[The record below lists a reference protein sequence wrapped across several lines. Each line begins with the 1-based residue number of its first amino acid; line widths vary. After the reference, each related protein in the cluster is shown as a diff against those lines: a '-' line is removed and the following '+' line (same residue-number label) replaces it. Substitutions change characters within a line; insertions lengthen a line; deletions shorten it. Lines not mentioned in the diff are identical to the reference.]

1 MPKQNLQWGG
11 RVSSRSK
18 NTLDDSSVE
27 LNPNNIKQV
36 LNDRLAAKIIDWA
49 LKNRVDQGNVA
60 EFRWNLEDKTLLQ
73 QIFADPKAVGL
84 DLPMRDSKFRRFV
97 LSIIQN
103 GLNSADVEMFQRF
116 KHRLPLRSLGLA
128 HDLTDFGFMKEAGET
143 KLQSKNKLQHGFY
156 MLEISVEPRQFSARI
171 QLETKAT
178 YVKRGGSEQ
187 YPLRAK
193 SATLTKRLVWL
204 KHDADLEITISTP
217 DGAAINK
224 ADIKQFRLARLTRN
238 FFLSR
243 LYKKLGKSF
252 DMKQA
257 DRITDDV
264 LASQWQHYD
273 RLFSQSY
280 MQTLPR
286 GSHGL
291 SRSPTRTPS
300 PNEQLQEILRLLA
313 AKR

>member
-1 MPKQNLQWGG
+1 VP
-11 RVSSRSK
+11 SRSK
-18 NTLDDSSVE
+18 NTLNDSSVE
-27 LNPNNIKQV
+27 LNPNNVKQT
-36 LNDRLAAKIIDWA
+36 LNDRLAAKVIDWA

-60 EFRWNLEDKTLLQ
+60 EFRWNLEDKALLQ

-97 LSIIQN
+97 QSIIQN
-103 GLNSADVEMFQRF
+103 GLNSTDVELFQRF

-128 HDLTDFGFMKEAGET
+128 HDLTDFSFIKEAGEAR
-143 KLQSKNKLQHGFY
+143 LQSKNKLQHGFY

-171 QLETKAT
+171 QLEVKAT
-178 YVKRGGSEQ
+178 YVKRGGVDQ
-187 YPLRAK
+187 YPLRVK
-193 SATLTKRLVWL
+193 SATVAKRLVWL
-204 KHDADLEITISTP
+204 KRDADFEITIGMP
-217 DGAAINK
+217 DGTTINK
-224 ADIKQFRLARLTRN
+224 ADITQFRLARLTRN

-264 LASQWQHYD
+264 LASQWQHYE

-280 MQTLPR
+280 MQSLSR

-291 SRSPTRTPS
+291 SRSPTKTPS

>member
-1 MPKQNLQWGG
+1 MP
-11 RVSSRSK
+11 SRSK
-18 NTLDDSSVE
+18 NTLNDSSVE
-27 LNPNNIKQV
+27 LNPNNVKQT
-36 LNDRLAAKIIDWA
+36 LNDRLAAKVIDWA

-60 EFRWNLEDKTLLQ
+60 EFRWNLEDKVLLQ

-97 LSIIQN
+97 QSIIQN
-103 GLNSADVEMFQRF
+103 GLNSTDVELFQRF

-128 HDLTDFGFMKEAGET
+128 HDLTDFSFIKEAGEAT
-143 KLQSKNKLQHGFY
+143 LQSKNKLQHGFY

-171 QLETKAT
+171 QLEATAT
-178 YVKRGGSEQ
+178 YVKRGEVDQ
-187 YPLRAK
+187 YPLRVK
-193 SATLTKRLVWL
+193 SATVAKRLLWL
-204 KHDADLEITISTP
+204 KRDADLEVTISTP
-217 DGAAINK
+217 DGTAINK
-224 ADIKQFRLARLTRN
+224 ADITQFRLARLTRN

-257 DRITDDV
+257 DRITDEV
-264 LASQWQHYD
+264 LASQWQHYE

-280 MQTLPR
+280 MQSLSR

-291 SRSPTRTPS
+291 SRSPTKTPS

>member
-1 MPKQNLQWGG
+1 VP
-11 RVSSRSK
+11 SRSK
-18 NTLDDSSVE
+18 NTLDDPSVE
-27 LNPNNIKQV
+27 LNPGNIRQT
-36 LNDRLAAKIIDWA
+36 LNDRLASKVIDWA

-60 EFRWNLEDKTLLQ
+60 EFRWNLEDKALLQ

-97 LSIIQN
+97 QSIIQN
-103 GLNSADVEMFQRF
+103 GLNSTDVELFQRF

-128 HDLTDFGFMKEAGET
+128 HDLTDFSFIKEAGEAT
-143 KLQSKNKLQHGFY
+143 LQSKNKLQHGFY
-156 MLEISVEPRQFSARI
+156 MLEISVELRQFSARI
-171 QLETKAT
+171 QLEAKAT
-178 YVKRGGSEQ
+178 YVKRGGVDQ

-193 SATLTKRLVWL
+193 SATVAKRLLWL
-204 KHDADLEITISTP
+204 KRDADLEVTISTP
-217 DGAAINK
+217 DGTAINK
-224 ADIKQFRLARLTRN
+224 ADFAQFRLARLTRN

-243 LYKKLGKSF
+243 LYKKLGKPF

-264 LASQWQHYD
+264 LASQWQHYE

-280 MQTLPR
+280 MQTLSR
-286 GSHGL
+286 GSSSL
-291 SRSPTRTPS
+291 NRAPTKTPS
-300 PNEQLQEILRLLA
+300 PNQQLQEILRLLA

>member
-1 MPKQNLQWGG
+1 MP
-11 RVSSRSK
+11 SRSK
-18 NTLDDSSVE
+18 NTLDDSMVE
-27 LNPNNIKQV
+27 LSPSNVKQT
-36 LNDRLAAKIIDWA
+36 LNDRLAAKVIDWA

-60 EFRWNLEDKTLLQ
+60 EFRWNLEDKALLQ

-84 DLPMRDSKFRRFV
+84 DLPMRDSKFRRFFQ
-97 LSIIQN
+97 SIIQN
-103 GLNSADVEMFQRF
+103 GLNSTDVELFQRF

-128 HDLTDFGFMKEAGET
+128 HDLTDFSFVKETGESKLRSKS
-143 KLQSKNKLQHGFY
+143 KLQYGFY
-156 MLEISVEPRQFSARI
+156 MLELSVEPHHFSARI
-171 QLETKAT
+171 QIDTTAT
-178 YVKRGGSEQ
+178 YVKRNGTDQ

-193 SATLTKRLVWL
+193 SEVVTKRLLWL
-204 KHDADLEITISTP
+204 KHDADLEVSISTP
-217 DGAAINK
+217 DSAAINK
-224 ADIKQFRLARLTRN
+224 GDVKHFRLARLTRN

-264 LASQWQHYD
+264 LASQWQHYE

-280 MQTLPR
+280 MQTLSR

-291 SRSPTRTPS
+291 NRTPTKTPS

>member
-1 MPKQNLQWGG
+1 MP
-11 RVSSRSK
+11 SRSK
-18 NTLDDSSVE
+18 NTLNDSSVE
-27 LNPNNIKQV
+27 LNPNNVKQT
-36 LNDRLAAKIIDWA
+36 LNDRLAAKVIDWA

-60 EFRWNLEDKTLLQ
+60 EFRWNLEDKALLQ

-97 LSIIQN
+97 QSIIQN
-103 GLNSADVEMFQRF
+103 GLNSTDVELFQRF

-128 HDLTDFGFMKEAGET
+128 QDLTDFSFIKEAGEAT
-143 KLQSKNKLQHGFY
+143 LQSKNKLQHGFY

-171 QLETKAT
+171 QLEAKAT
-178 YVKRGGSEQ
+178 YVKRGGVDQ

-193 SATLTKRLVWL
+193 SATVAKRLLWL
-204 KHDADLEITISTP
+204 KRDADLEVTISTP
-217 DGAAINK
+217 DGTAINK
-224 ADIKQFRLARLTRN
+224 ADIAQFRIARLTGN

-243 LYKKLGKSF
+243 LYKKLGKPF

-257 DRITDDV
+257 ERITDDV
-264 LASQWQHYD
+264 LSSQWQHYE

-280 MQTLPR
+280 MQSLSR

-291 SRSPTRTPS
+291 SRSPTKTPS

>member
-1 MPKQNLQWGG
+1 MP
-11 RVSSRSK
+11 SRSK

-27 LNPNNIKQV
+27 LNPGNIRQT
-36 LNDRLAAKIIDWA
+36 LNDRLASKVIDWA

-60 EFRWNLEDKTLLQ
+60 EFRWNLEDKALLE

-84 DLPMRDSKFRRFV
+84 DLPMKDSKFRRFV
-97 LSIIQN
+97 QSIIQN
-103 GLNSADVEMFQRF
+103 GLNSTDVELFQRF

-128 HDLTDFGFMKEAGET
+128 HDLTDFSFIKEAGEG

-156 MLEISVEPRQFSARI
+156 MLEICVEPRQFSARI
-171 QLETKAT
+171 QLETTAS
-178 YVKRGGSEQ
+178 YVKRGGSEH

-193 SATLTKRLVWL
+193 SATVTKRLVWL
-204 KHDADLEITISTP
+204 KRDADFEITISTP

-224 ADIKQFRLARLTRN
+224 ADTTHFRLARLTRN

-243 LYKKLGKSF
+243 LYKKLGRPF

-264 LASQWQHYD
+264 LASQWQHYE

-280 MQTLPR
+280 MQTLSR
-286 GSHGL
+286 GSNSL
-291 SRSPTRTPS
+291 NRTPTKTPS
-300 PNEQLQEILRLLA
+300 PNQQLQEILRLLA

>member
-1 MPKQNLQWGG
+1 VP
-11 RVSSRSK
+11 SRSK
-18 NTLDDSSVE
+18 NTLADSSVE
-27 LNPNNIKQV
+27 LNPSNVKQT
-36 LNDRLAAKIIDWA
+36 LNDRLAAKVIDWA

-60 EFRWNLEDKTLLQ
+60 EFRWNLEDKALLQ

-84 DLPMRDSKFRRFV
+84 DLPMKDSKFRRFV
-97 LSIIQN
+97 QSIIQN
-103 GLNSADVEMFQRF
+103 GLNSTDVELFQRF

-128 HDLTDFGFMKEAGET
+128 HDLTDFSFIKEAGDG

-171 QLETKAT
+171 QIETTAT
-178 YVKRGGSEQ
+178 YAKRGGSEH

-193 SATLTKRLVWL
+193 SATVTKRLVWL
-204 KHDADLEITISTP
+204 KRDADLEATISTP

-224 ADIKQFRLARLTRN
+224 ADVTYFRLARLTRN

-257 DRITDDV
+257 NRITDDV
-264 LASQWQHYD
+264 LASQWQHYE
-273 RLFSQSY
+273 RLFSHSY
-280 MQTLPR
+280 LQTLSA

-291 SRSPTRTPS
+291 NRVLAKTPS